1 MSRNHQRDYFYKYMS
16 ASTALSVLENSS
28 LRWREP
34 SQFNDPFDHQVK
46 YIFPHTQDELATAL
60 AKEIEELV
68 YDREPIFK
76 EKTSVSL
83 MVTMLREGIE
93 RIPKEEL
100 LQALDE
106 GARESAKGLQEY
118 QDNINALIHNVMNNS
133 RVLCVTEH
141 NDNVVMWSHYADE
154 HRGVCIRLQCIDELD
169 NTLLLAKPI
178 QYVDDFPVFP
188 ETQEHVK
195 HLTGEEPLSISK
207 LIYDI
212 PYYKHKH
219 WRYEDEWRVHIPH
232 EEPSNINGYN
242 DWSENIRIFGAL
254 YLGCRIEPNDTTALL
269 KVVESKYPHMQV
281 FQAKPSTKGFILE
294 FERVR

>member
-1 MSRNHQRDYFYKYMS
+1 MPVN
-16 ASTALSVLENSS
+16 TALAVLENSS

-46 YIFPHTQDELATAL
+46 YIFPHTKDELAAAL
-60 AKEIEELV
+60 AKEIEEMV
-68 YDREPIFK
+68 YDREAIFK
-76 EKTSVSL
+76 EETSVTL
-83 MVTMLREGIE
+83 MVAMLRAGIE
-93 RIPKEEL
+93 RIPKTEV
-100 LQALDE
+100 LQTLEE
-106 GARESAKGLQEY
+106 GARESAEGLQEY

-133 RVLCVTEH
+133 RVLCVAED

-169 NTLLLAKPI
+169 NTLLLAKPV
-178 QYVDDFPVFP
+178 QYVEKFPVFP
-188 ETQEHVK
+188 ETEEHVK

-219 WRYEDEWRVHIPH
+219 WGYEKEWRVHVPN

-242 DWSENIRIFGAL
+242 DWDENIRIFGAL
-254 YLGCRIEPNDTTALL
+254 YFGCRINPNDAANILH
-269 KVVESKYPHMQV
+269 VVENKYPHMQV
-281 FQAKPSTKGFILE
+281 FQSKPSTKQFMLE